1 MNGHY
6 GKAEVPKMRAKGAVR
21 EAQQQLSRHE
31 PITLITFPPTVA
43 KAVDEVST
51 TVTVVTDGASYDVN
65 IRSEVATCIGASA
78 RYLRQ
83 ESEERRVNH

>member
-1 MNGHY
+1 M
-6 GKAEVPKMRAKGAVR
+6 R

-43 KAVDEVST
+43 KAVDDVST